1 MEEEEWNK
9 KYDFLF
15 LDDELY
21 GNRKDMTT
29 YLILTKKELEQLK
42 KKTRERMKKLEGVW
56 LEEDYDKLN
65 TPLEGINGE

>member
-21 GNRKDMTT
+21 GNRKDMTK